1 MENHLKCPKWAKE
14 MRSLYGYPQCITCGY
29 EDYTTKVVEESIA
42 VPEALRGN
50 LYLAHYRGTTPIHKD
65 VVMRI
70 RIRDKT
76 KGTVE
81 SEPELVPECPRCK
94 GNMSWNRDKDRLFPN
109 STSKWYECNKRKS
122 HIVFLNFHK
131 LYWSDSYGY

>member
-1 MENHLKCPKWAKE
+1 MENHLKCPKCAKE
-14 MRSLYGYPQCITCGY
+14 MRGLYGYPQCITCGY

-81 SEPELVPECPRCK
+81 SEP
-94 GNMSWNRDKDRLFPN
+94 
-109 STSKWYECNKRKS
+109 
-122 HIVFLNFHK
+122 
-131 LYWSDSYGY
+131 